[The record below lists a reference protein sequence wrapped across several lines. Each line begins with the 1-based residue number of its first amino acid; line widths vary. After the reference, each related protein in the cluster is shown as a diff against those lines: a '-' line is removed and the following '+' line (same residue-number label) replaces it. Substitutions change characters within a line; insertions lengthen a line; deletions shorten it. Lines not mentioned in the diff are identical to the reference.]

1 LRLGIDILAVEAK
14 NSAMQTLIQD
24 LRYAFRTLIKS
35 PGFTVVAVLTL
46 ALAIGANTAI
56 FSVVQNVL
64 LRPLPYPEPQSLVEI
79 FNTYLPQVPHGG
91 LSPGD
96 YADWREQAKS
106 FSAMEAYAHVSQ
118 GLNLTGDGEPQ
129 RVQVAYV
136 SAGLFRLLGASEAA
150 GRFFVPEEDRAGHA
164 PVMVLSHR
172 LWQSR
177 FGADRHVVGHAIALD
192 NQRYTIVGVL
202 PASFEMLR
210 WADVWMPLGQY
221 NDDLT
226 EHVHHAF
233 LAIARLTQGFSL
245 AQAREEI
252 NALNRMEAAAYPD
265 AHKNFGV
272 VVQPLEDP
280 AAAKLRGTLLVLFSA
295 VGLVLLIACANI
307 MNLLLVRNAGRE
319 REISL
324 RTALGADS
332 WRLLRQLLTESSMLA
347 LAGGALGLI
356 LAFAG
361 LKVLMVFVPSDLEV
375 LQRTSLNG
383 WVLAFTLAVCIATG
397 MVCGAVPALRTLR
410 TDIAGALKQGSK
422 GTSSLAHQRTH
433 KLLVISEIGMAILP
447 LIGAGL
453 LLRSLQHLLLVDPGF
468 RPDHVLT
475 IEVQQAGIPFA
486 QYSKLSQEEQI
497 KLGEAQSLKFE
508 EIAAQIRAL
517 PGVKEAGGIDDLPLG
532 NELRQASRFV
542 IEGQPL
548 IAAGAR
554 PIAQTRTVSLSYFA
568 AAGIPL
574 RAGRTFT
581 QDDWK
586 AFSAVVINEA
596 MARRYWPKGDAL
608 GKRINLC
615 SLDPKPCWLAIIGI
629 VGNVHQFGLEA
640 DPTYDTY
647 FVGGWTPYLVIR
659 SSTEPAT
666 LAPAIIGMLHR
677 TEPDLPI
684 SRVIT
689 MDGLISDSVSPRR
702 FSAVLI
708 GFFAGLALVLAAVGI
723 YGVMSNT
730 VSGRRQEIGIRMAL
744 GAQPGDVKTMILA
757 ESARL
762 TLIGVVGGLAA
773 AFVLVRFLASLI
785 FGVSTYDWVTFGG
798 VALLLSGV
806 ALGASYIPARRAVR
820 VDPIVALRYE

>member
-1 LRLGIDILAVEAK
+1 
-14 NSAMQTLIQD
+14 
-24 LRYAFRTLIKS
+24 
-35 PGFTVVAVLTL
+35 
-46 ALAIGANTAI
+46 
-56 FSVVQNVL
+56 
-64 LRPLPYPEPQSLVEI
+64 
-79 FNTYLPQVPHGG
+79 

-106 FSAMEAYAHVSQ
+106 FSAMEAYAQVSQ

-136 SAGLFRLLGASEAA
+136 SAGLFGLLGASEAA

-164 PVMVLSHR
+164 PVVILSHR

-177 FGADRHVVGHAIALD
+177 FGTDPGVVGHTVALD
-192 NQRYTIVGVL
+192 DQRYTVVGVL
-202 PASFEMLR
+202 PATFEMLR

-233 LAIARLTQGFSL
+233 VAIARLKQGFSL

-265 AHKNFGV
+265 AHKNFGA
-272 VVQPLEDP
+272 VVQPLENP
-280 AAAKLRGTLLVLFSA
+280 SAAKLRRTLVVLFSA

-307 MNLLLVRNAGRE
+307 MNLLLVRNASRE

-324 RTALGADS
+324 RTALGADT
-332 WRLLRQLLTESSMLA
+332 WRLLRQLLTESLMLT
-347 LAGGALGLI
+347 LAGGALGVI
-356 LAFAG
+356 LAFTG
-361 LKVLMVFVPSDLEV
+361 LKVLTVFAPSDLEA

-397 MVCGAVPALRTLR
+397 LVCGAVPALRTLR
-410 TDIAGALKQGSK
+410 TDLAGALKQGSK
-422 GTSSLAHQRTH
+422 GSSSLAHQRTH
-433 KLLVISEIGMAILP
+433 KLLVISEIAMAILP

-453 LLRSLQHLLLVDPGF
+453 LLRSLQHLLTVDPGF

-475 IEVQQAGIPFA
+475 MEVQQAGLSFA
-486 QYSKLSQEEQI
+486 QSSKLSQEEQV
-497 KLGEAQSLKFE
+497 KLGESQSLKFE
-508 EIAAQIRAL
+508 QIAAQIRTL
-517 PGVKEAGGIDDLPLG
+517 PGVKEVGGIDDLPLG

-548 IAAGAR
+548 LAAGAR

-568 AAGIPL
+568 SARIPL
-574 RAGRTFT
+574 LAGRAFT
-581 QDDWK
+581 ADDWK
-586 AFSAVVINEA
+586 AFSTVVINEA

-608 GKRINLC
+608 GKRINFC
-615 SLDPKPCWLAIIGI
+615 SLDPKPCWVSIIGI

-640 DPTYDTY
+640 EPTYDSY
-647 FVGGWTPYLVIR
+647 FTGGWTPYLVIR
-659 SSTEPAT
+659 SAVDPAT
-666 LAPAIIGMLHR
+666 LAPSITQMLHKS
-677 TEPDLPI
+677 EPNLPI

-708 GFFAGLALVLAAVGI
+708 GIFAGLALVLAAVGI

-730 VSGRRQEIGIRMAL
+730 VSARKQEIGIRMAL
-744 GAQPGDVKTMILA
+744 GAQPNSVKAMILA

-762 TLIGVVGGLAA
+762 TLVGIVGGLAA

-785 FGVSTYDWVTFGG
+785 FGVSAYDWVTFGG
-798 VALLLSGV
+798 VAVLLTGV
-806 ALGASYIPARRAVR
+806 ALVASYIPARRAVR
-820 VDPIVALRYE
+820 VDPVIALRYE

>member
-1 LRLGIDILAVEAK
+1 
-14 NSAMQTLIQD
+14 MQNLMQD
-24 LRYAFRTLIKS
+24 VRYAFRTLSKS
-35 PGFTVVAVLTL
+35 LGFTLIAVLTL

-56 FSVVQNVL
+56 FSVIENVL
-64 LRPLPYPEPQSLVEI
+64 LRPLPYPEPERLVEI
-79 FNTYLPQVPHGG
+79 FNTYLPQVPRGG

-106 FSAMEAYAHVSQ
+106 FSAMEAYAEVSQ
-118 GLNLTGDGEPQ
+118 GLNLTGEGDPQ

-136 SAGLFRLLGASEAA
+136 SAGLFRLLGVSEAA
-150 GRFFVPEEDRAGHA
+150 GRFFVPEEDRAGQA
-164 PVMVLSHR
+164 PVVVLSHR

-177 FGADRHVVGHAIALD
+177 FGGDPRVVGHPIALD
-192 NQRYTIVGVL
+192 NLRYTVVVVL
-202 PASFEMLR
+202 PGSFEMLH
-210 WADVWMPLGQY
+210 WADVWMPFGQY
-221 NDDLT
+221 NDALT

-233 LAIARLTQGFSL
+233 VAIARLKRGFSL
-245 AQAREEI
+245 AQAWEEI
-252 NALNRMEAAAYPD
+252 NALNRMEGAAYPD

-272 VVQPLEDP
+272 MVQPLEDP
-280 AAAKLRGTLLVLFSA
+280 SAAKLRGTLLVLFSA
-295 VGLVLLIACANI
+295 VGLVLLIACANV
-307 MNLLLVRNAGRE
+307 MNLLLVRNASRE
-319 REISL
+319 REMSL

-332 WRLLRQLLTESSMLA
+332 WRLLRQLLTESSMLT
-347 LAGGALGLI
+347 LAGGAVGLI
-356 LAFAG
+356 LAFTG
-361 LKVLMVFVPSDLEV
+361 LKVLMAFVPSDLEV
-375 LQRTSLNG
+375 LQHASLNG
-383 WVLAFTLAVCIATG
+383 WVLAFTLAICIATG
-397 MVCGAVPALRTLR
+397 MICGAVPALRALK
-410 TDIAGALKQGSK
+410 TDTASALKQGSK
-422 GTSSLAHQRTH
+422 GSSSLAHQRTH
-433 KLLVISEIGMAILP
+433 RLLVISEIAMAILP

-453 LLRSLQHLLLVDPGF
+453 LLRSLHHLLLVDPGF
-468 RPDHVLT
+468 RPDHLLT

-486 QYSKLSQEEQI
+486 QYSKLSQEEQV

-508 EIAAQIRAL
+508 EIAGQIRAL
-517 PGVKEAGGIDDLPLG
+517 PGVKEVGGVDDLPLG

-554 PIAQTRTVSLSYFA
+554 PIAQTRTVSLHYFA

-574 RAGRTFT
+574 QAGRTFT

-586 AFSAVVINEA
+586 AFNAVVINET
-596 MARRYWPKGDAL
+596 MARRFWPKGDAL

-615 SLDPKPCWLAIIGI
+615 SLDPKPCWLSIVGI
-629 VGNVHQFGLEA
+629 VGNVHQFGLDA
-640 DPTYDTY
+640 GPTYDTY
-647 FVGGWTPYLVIR
+647 FAGGWTPYLVIR
-659 SSTEPAT
+659 SAAEPAS
-666 LAPAIIGMLHR
+666 LAPSVIEMLR
-677 TEPDLPI
+677 RSEPNLPV

-708 GFFAGLALVLAAVGI
+708 GIFAGLALVLAAVGI

-744 GAQPGDVKTMILA
+744 GAQPVEVKTMILA

-762 TLIGVVGGLAA
+762 TLVGVAGGLAG

-785 FGVSTYDWVTFGG
+785 FGVSAYDWVTFGG
-798 VALLLSGV
+798 VALLLTGV
-806 ALGASYIPARRAVR
+806 ALAASYIPARRAVR

>member
-1 LRLGIDILAVEAK
+1 
-14 NSAMQTLIQD
+14 MQTLMQD
-24 LRYAFRTLIKS
+24 LRYALRTLVKS
-35 PGFTVVAVLTL
+35 PGFTFVAVLTL

-56 FSVVQNVL
+56 FSVVENVL
-64 LRPLPYPEPQSLVEI
+64 LRPLPYPEPQRLVEI
-79 FNTYLPQVPHGG
+79 FNTYFPQVPRTG

-106 FSAMEAYAHVSQ
+106 FSAMEAYAQVSQ

-136 SAGLFRLLGASEAA
+136 SAGLFGLLGASEAA

-164 PVMVLSHR
+164 PVVILSHR

-177 FGADRHVVGHAIALD
+177 FGTDPGVVGHTVALD
-192 NQRYTIVGVL
+192 DQRYTVVGVL
-202 PASFEMLR
+202 PATFEMLR

-233 LAIARLTQGFSL
+233 VAIARLKQGFSL
-245 AQAREEI
+245 TQAREEI

-265 AHKNFGV
+265 AHKNFGA
-272 VVQPLEDP
+272 VVQPLENP
-280 AAAKLRGTLLVLFSA
+280 SAAKLRRTLVVLFSA

-307 MNLLLVRNAGRE
+307 MNLLLVRNASRE

-324 RTALGADS
+324 RTALGADT
-332 WRLLRQLLTESSMLA
+332 WRLLRQLLTESLMLT
-347 LAGGALGLI
+347 LAGGALGVI
-356 LAFAG
+356 LAFTG
-361 LKVLMVFVPSDLEV
+361 LKVLTVFAPSDLEA

-397 MVCGAVPALRTLR
+397 LVCGAVPALRTLR
-410 TDIAGALKQGSK
+410 TDLAGALKQGSK
-422 GTSSLAHQRTH
+422 GSSSLAHQRTH
-433 KLLVISEIGMAILP
+433 KLLVISEIAMAILP

-453 LLRSLQHLLLVDPGF
+453 LLRSLQHLLTVDPGF

-475 IEVQQAGIPFA
+475 MEVQQAGLSFA
-486 QYSKLSQEEQI
+486 QSSKLSQEEQV
-497 KLGEAQSLKFE
+497 KLGESQSLKFE
-508 EIAAQIRAL
+508 QIAAQIRTL
-517 PGVKEAGGIDDLPLG
+517 PGVKEVGGIDDLPLG

-548 IAAGAR
+548 PAAGAR

-568 AAGIPL
+568 TARIPQL
-574 RAGRTFT
+574 AGRAFT
-581 QDDWK
+581 ADDWK
-586 AFSAVVINEA
+586 AFSTVVINEA

-608 GKRINLC
+608 GKRINFC
-615 SLDPKPCWLAIIGI
+615 SLDPKPCWVSIIGI

-640 DPTYDTY
+640 EPTYDSY
-647 FVGGWTPYLVIR
+647 FTGGWTPYLVIR
-659 SSTEPAT
+659 SAVDPAT
-666 LAPAIIGMLHR
+666 LAQSITQMLHKS
-677 TEPDLPI
+677 EPNLPI

-708 GFFAGLALVLAAVGI
+708 GIFAGLALVLAAVGI

-730 VSGRRQEIGIRMAL
+730 VSARKQEIGIRMAL
-744 GAQPGDVKTMILA
+744 GAQPNGVKAMILA

-762 TLIGVVGGLAA
+762 TLMGIAGGLAA

-785 FGVSTYDWVTFGG
+785 FGVSAYDWVTFGG
-798 VALLLSGV
+798 VAVLLTGV
-806 ALGASYIPARRAVR
+806 ALVASYIPARRAVR
-820 VDPIVALRYE
+820 VDPVIALRYE

>member
-1 LRLGIDILAVEAK
+1 
-14 NSAMQTLIQD
+14 MQTLMQD
-24 LRYAFRTLIKS
+24 LRYAFRTLVKS
-35 PGFTVVAVLTL
+35 PGFTLVAVLTL

-56 FSVVQNVL
+56 FSVVENVL
-64 LRPLPYPEPQSLVEI
+64 LRPLPYPEPQRLVEI
-79 FNTYLPQVPHGG
+79 FNTYFPQVPHAG

-106 FSAMEAYAHVSQ
+106 FSQMEAYAQVSQ
-118 GLNLTGDGEPQ
+118 GLNLTGEGEPQ

-136 SAGLFRLLGASEAA
+136 SAGLFRMLGASETA

-164 PVMVLSHR
+164 PVVVLSHR

-177 FGADRHVVGHAIALD
+177 FGADSNVVGHTIALD
-192 NQRYTIVGVL
+192 NQRYTVAGVL
-202 PASFEMLR
+202 PATFEMLR

-233 LAIARLTQGFSL
+233 VAIARLKQGLSL

-265 AHKNFGV
+265 AHKNFGA

-280 AAAKLRGTLLVLFSA
+280 AAAKLRRTLVVLFGA
-295 VGLVLLIACANI
+295 VALVLLIACANI
-307 MNLLLVRNAGRE
+307 MNLLLVRNASRE

-324 RTALGADS
+324 RTALGANS
-332 WRLLRQLLTESSMLA
+332 WRLLRQLLTESVLLT

-356 LAFAG
+356 LAFTG
-361 LKVLMVFVPSDLEV
+361 LKVLTAFVPSDLEV

-383 WVLAFTLAVCIATG
+383 WVLLFTFAVCVVTG

-410 TDIAGALKQGSK
+410 TDLASALKQGSK
-422 GTSSLAHQRTH
+422 GSSSLAHQRTH
-433 KLLVISEIGMAILP
+433 KLLVISEIAMAILP

-453 LLRSLQHLLLVDPGF
+453 LLRSLQHLLTVDPGF

-475 IEVQQAGIPFA
+475 MEVQQAGLSFA
-486 QYSKLSQEEQI
+486 QSSKLSQEELV
-497 KLGEAQSLKFE
+497 KLGEAQSRKFE

-517 PGVKEAGGIDDLPLG
+517 PGVKEVGGIDDLPLG

-548 IAAGAR
+548 LAAGAR
-554 PIAQTRTVSLSYFA
+554 PIAQTRTVSLRYFA
-568 AAGIPL
+568 TAGIPL
-574 RAGRTFT
+574 LAGRTFT
-581 QDDWK
+581 EDDWK
-586 AFSAVVINEA
+586 AFSTVVINEA
-596 MARRYWPKGDAL
+596 MARRFWPKGDAL
-608 GKRINLC
+608 SKRINFC
-615 SLDPKPCWLAIIGI
+615 SLDPKPCWVSVVGI

-640 DPTYDTY
+640 EPTYDSY
-647 FVGGWTPYLVIR
+647 FAGSWTPYLVIR
-659 SSTEPAT
+659 SAVEPVT
-666 LAPAIIGMLHR
+666 LAPSIAEVLHKSER
-677 TEPDLPI
+677 NLPI
-684 SRVIT
+684 SRIIT
-689 MDGLISDSVSPRR
+689 MEGLISDSVSPRR

-708 GFFAGLALVLAAVGI
+708 GIFAGLALVLAAVGI

-744 GAQPGDVKTMILA
+744 GAQPGGVKAMILA

-762 TLIGVVGGLAA
+762 TLVGVVGGLTA

-785 FGVSTYDWVTFGG
+785 FGVSAYDWVTFGG
-798 VALLLSGV
+798 VAVLLTGV
-806 ALGASYIPARRAVR
+806 ALVASYIPVRRAVR
-820 VDPIVALRYE
+820 VDPVIALRYE

>member
-1 LRLGIDILAVEAK
+1 
-14 NSAMQTLIQD
+14 MQTLIQD
-24 LRYAFRTLIKS
+24 LRYAFRTLVKS
-35 PGFTVVAVLTL
+35 PGFTLIAVLTL

-56 FSVVQNVL
+56 FSVVESVL
-64 LRPLPYPEPQSLVEI
+64 LRPLPYPEPQRLVEI
-79 FNTYLPQVPHGG
+79 FNTYFPQVPHAG

-106 FSAMEAYAHVSQ
+106 FSNMEAYAEVSQ
-118 GLNLTGDGEPQ
+118 GLNLTGQGEPQ

-150 GRFFVPEEDRAGHA
+150 GRFFIPEEDRAGHA
-164 PVMVLSHR
+164 PVVVLSHR

-177 FGADRHVVGHAIALD
+177 FGTDPNAVGKTITLD
-192 NQRYTIVGVL
+192 NQRYTAVGVL
-202 PASFEMLR
+202 PGSFQMLS

-233 LAIARLTQGFSL
+233 VSIARLKQGISL
-245 AQAREEI
+245 AQAREEVD
-252 NALNRMEAAAYPD
+252 ALNRMEAAAYPD

-272 VVQPLEDP
+272 VVQPLQDP
-280 AAAKLRGTLLVLFSA
+280 SAAKLRGTLLVLFSA

-307 MNLLLVRNAGRE
+307 INLLLVRNASRE

-332 WRLLRQLLTESSMLA
+332 WRLLRQLLTESWLLT

-356 LAFAG
+356 VAFSG
-361 LKVLMVFVPSDLEV
+361 LKLLTVFVPGDLEV
-375 LQRTSLNG
+375 LRHTSLNG

-397 MVCGAVPALRTLR
+397 IVCGAVPALRTLR
-410 TDIAGALKQGSK
+410 TDVASALKQGSK
-422 GTSSLAHQRTH
+422 GSNSLAHQRTH
-433 KLLVISEIGMAILP
+433 KLLVISEIAMAIVP

-453 LLRSLQHLLLVDPGF
+453 LLRSLQHLLMVDPGF

-475 IEVQQAGIPFA
+475 IEVQQAALSFA
-486 QYSKLSQEEQI
+486 QSSKLSQEEQV
-497 KLGEAQSLKFE
+497 KLGETQSLRFE
-508 EIAAQIRAL
+508 QIAAQIRAL
-517 PGVKEAGGIDDLPLG
+517 PGVKEVGGIDDLPLG
-532 NELRQASRFV
+532 NEFRQASRFV

-574 RAGRTFT
+574 LAGRTFT

-586 AFSAVVINEA
+586 AFRTVVINAA
-596 MARRYWPKGDAL
+596 MSRRFWPKGDAL

-615 SLDPKPCWLAIIGI
+615 SLDPKPCWVEIIGI

-640 DPTYDTY
+640 EPTYDTY
-647 FVGGWTPYLVIR
+647 FVGGWTPYLVVR
-659 SSTEPAT
+659 SADETAT
-666 LAPAIIGMLHR
+666 LAPSITEVLHR
-677 TEPDLPI
+677 SEPNLPI

-708 GFFAGLALVLAAVGI
+708 GIFAGLALVLAAVGI
-723 YGVMSNT
+723 YGVMSNA

-744 GAQPGDVKTMILA
+744 GAQPGGVKKMILA

-762 TLIGVVGGLAA
+762 TLIGVASGMAA

-798 VALLLSGV
+798 VALLLTGV
-806 ALGASYIPARRAVR
+806 ALAASYIPARRAVR
-820 VDPIVALRYE
+820 VDPMIALRYE

>member
-1 LRLGIDILAVEAK
+1 
-14 NSAMQTLIQD
+14 MQNLMQD
-24 LRYAFRTLIKS
+24 VRYAFRTLVKS
-35 PGFTVVAVLTL
+35 PGFTLIAVLTL

-56 FSVVQNVL
+56 FSVVENVL
-64 LRPLPYPEPQSLVEI
+64 LRPLPYPEPQRLVEI
-79 FNTYLPQVPHGG
+79 FNTYFPQVPRGG

-106 FSAMEAYAHVSQ
+106 FSQMEAYAQVSQ
-118 GLNLTGDGEPQ
+118 GLNLTGEGEPQ
-129 RVQVAYV
+129 RVEVAYV

-164 PVMVLSHR
+164 PVAVLSHR

-177 FGADRHVVGHAIALD
+177 FGADPSVVGHTIALD
-192 NQRYTIVGVL
+192 NQRYTVVGVL
-202 PASFEMLR
+202 PATFEMLR

-233 LAIARLTQGFSL
+233 VAIARLKRGFSL

-252 NALNRMEAAAYPD
+252 NALNRMEAATYPD

-280 AAAKLRGTLLVLFSA
+280 SAAKLRRTLVVLFAA

-307 MNLLLVRNAGRE
+307 INLLLVRNASRE

-324 RTALGADS
+324 RTALGANS
-332 WRLLRQLLTESSMLA
+332 WRLLCQLLTESSMLT

-356 LAFAG
+356 LAFTG
-361 LKVLMVFVPSDLEV
+361 LRVLLAFVPSDLEV

-383 WVLAFTLAVCIATG
+383 WVLAFTLAVCVVTG
-397 MVCGAVPALRTLR
+397 MVCGAVPALRTLK
-410 TDIAGALKQGSK
+410 TDLASSLKQGSK
-422 GTSSLAHQRTH
+422 GSSSLAHQRTH
-433 KLLVISEIGMAILP
+433 KLLVISEIAMAILP

-453 LLRSLQHLLLVDPGF
+453 LLRSLQHLLTVDPGF
-468 RPDHVLT
+468 RPGHLLT
-475 IEVQQAGIPFA
+475 MEVQQAGLSFA
-486 QYSKLSQEEQI
+486 ESSKLSQEELV
-497 KLGEAQSLKFE
+497 KLGEAQSRKFE
-508 EIAAQIRAL
+508 EIAAEIRTV
-517 PGVKEAGGIDDLPLG
+517 PGVKEVGGIDDLPLG

-548 IAAGAR
+548 LAAGAR
-554 PIAQTRTVSLSYFA
+554 PIAQTRTVSLGYFA
-568 AAGIPL
+568 TAGIPL
-574 RAGRTFT
+574 LAGRTFT
-581 QDDWK
+581 EDDWK
-586 AFSAVVINEA
+586 AFGTVVINEA
-596 MARRYWPKGDAL
+596 MARRYWPKSDAL
-608 GKRINLC
+608 GKRINFC
-615 SLDPKPCWLAIIGI
+615 SLDPKPCWVSVVGI

-640 DPTYDTY
+640 EPTYDSY
-647 FVGGWTPYLVIR
+647 FAGSWTPYLVIR
-659 SSTEPAT
+659 SAVDPGT
-666 LAPAIIGMLHR
+666 LAPSITEMLHKS
-677 TEPDLPI
+677 EPNLPI

-708 GFFAGLALVLAAVGI
+708 GIFAGLALVLAAVGI

-730 VSGRRQEIGIRMAL
+730 VSARKQEIGIRMAL
-744 GAQPGDVKTMILA
+744 GAQPGTVKTMILA

-762 TLIGVVGGLAA
+762 TLLGVVGGLAA

-785 FGVSTYDWVTFGG
+785 FGVSAYDWVTFGG
-798 VALLLSGV
+798 VALLLTSV
-806 ALGASYIPARRAVR
+806 ALLASYIPASRAVR
-820 VDPIVALRYE
+820 VDPVIALRYE